1 MPREHTTNDKEYAR
15 NRKLLLA
22 DNPPCTYCG
31 RLADTADHIL
41 PYALGGGNDLA
52 NLTPACRSCNSSRG
66 AKLGNRLRAA
76 KALGIVAATTQSGGN
91 KNANNSPAQTDAVK
105 PNNSKEFFL
114 ETNSLPPHALI
125 PISQKPPCVAETGH
139 QRPRL
144 ETITPDAAETR
155 ADEIAGFAKD
165 VLGVELLEWQKRV
178 AAGFTAMDSNG
189 DYLRRIGYCSVARQ
203 NGKSL
208 LMASVLGHFLTVEAP
223 RRGTPQTVISVAH
236 KLDLAV
242 SMFKFLAPILEAK
255 YGAKVSWSY
264 GRNELEIV
272 VPDPKTGELTGPHRW
287 LVRAA
292 TPQAGH
298 GYSAD
303 LVLLDEIWSIS
314 EAAIDEG
321 LLPTQRA
328 RRNPL
333 CLMFSTA
340 GTEASTAMIRWRSQ
354 GLRQIDAGEIG
365 PMYFAEWS
373 PPSGLDP
380 LSVAAWQFSNPSMGY
395 LLPVSV
401 LEAEAK
407 APNRQAFLR
416 SSVNLFTSA
425 ANGWLEPGLFESCL
439 ADDPLPSGGVLAV
452 DSSTDT
458 AHYVGVRAVQNGDK
472 VAVTVEFQTDNLAS
486 CWAAIEKLL
495 TDQPTLRLSIP
506 PTMELSCP
514 PKWERRR
521 NIVGYR
527 ELGKWTQPVRSMIV
541 EGRLQH
547 TGQLT
552 LVEHVERAVMVKA
565 NGSVSLSSA
574 RSPGPIEL
582 ARCMVFAAAQA
593 SRAQQNAK
601 PTLVVV

>member
-1 MPREHTTNDKEYAR
+1 MAREHTTNDKEYAR
-15 NRKLLLA
+15 NRRLLLA

-31 RLADTADHIL
+31 RLADTADHIY
-41 PYALGGGNDLA
+41 PYVLGGSNDLS

-66 AKLGNRLRAA
+66 AKLGNQLRAM
-76 KALGIVAATTQSGGN
+76 KALGNSPAVKATTQSEPIETN
-91 KNANNSPAQTDAVK
+91 IPK
-105 PNNSKEFFL
+105 PDPGKPLTGKEFFL
-114 ETNSLPPHALI
+114 ETNSKPPLALF
-125 PISQKPPCVAETGH
+125 PISQEPPSVVIIGH
-139 QRPRL
+139 GSPRL
-144 ETITPDAAETR
+144 ETTTPELAKTR
-155 ADEIAGFAKD
+155 GDEITGFAKD
-165 VLGVELLEWQKRV
+165 VLGIDLLPWQRRV
-178 AAGFTAMDSNG
+178 AEGFTAMDEAG

-203 NGKSL
+203 NGKSQ
-208 LMASVLGHFLTVEAP
+208 LMAACIGHFLTVEAP
-223 RRGTPQTVISVAH
+223 RRGDSQLVISAAH

-242 SMFKFLAPILEAK
+242 SMFKYLAPILETK

-264 GRNELEIV
+264 GRNELELYA
-272 VPDPKTGELTGPHRW
+272 PHPETGVLTGPHKW

-303 LVLLDEIWSIS
+303 LVLLDEIWAIS

-354 GLRQIDAGEIG
+354 GLRQIDAGEVG

-380 LSVAAWQFSNPSMGY
+380 MTVEAWQYSNPSMGY
-395 LLPVSV
+395 FLPVSV

-416 SSVNLFTSA
+416 SSVNLFVSV
-425 ANGWLEPGLFESCL
+425 ANGWLEPGLFAGC
-439 ADDPLPSGGVLAV
+439 AVDTPLPPGGVLSV
-452 DSSTDT
+452 DSSTDSS
-458 AHYVGVRAVQNGDK
+458 HYVGVRSVQVGDK
-472 VAVTVEFQTDNLAS
+472 TAVTVAFQVDSLAQ
-486 CWAAIEKLL
+486 CWEHIETLL
-495 TDQPTLRLSIP
+495 KEQPTLFLSIP
-506 PTMELSCP
+506 PSMELSCP

-527 ELGKWTQPVRSMIV
+527 ELGRWTQFVRSLIT
-541 EGRLQH
+541 EGRLVH
-547 TGQLT
+547 TGEVS
-552 LVEHVERAVMVKA
+552 LVEHCERAVMVKA

-593 SRAQQNAK
+593 SRAMGQRK
-601 PTLVVV
+601 PALVVI

>member
-41 PYALGGGNDLA
+41 PHVLGGSNELS

-66 AKLGNRLRAA
+66 AKLGNRLRAI
-76 KALGIVAATTQSGGN
+76 KELGQVIPTTNSSGN
-91 KNANNSPAQTDAVK
+91 TTSPALNQDVK
-105 PNNSKEFFL
+105 PNNDAEFFL
-114 ETNSLPPHALI
+114 ETFSVPPLALI
-125 PISQKPPCVAETGH
+125 PISQKPPSVVGTGR
-139 QRPRL
+139 QLPRL
-144 ETITPDAAETR
+144 ETITPETAATK
-155 ADEIAGFAKD
+155 ASEIVGWAKE
-165 VLGVELLEWQKRV
+165 VLAVDLLPWQIRV
-178 AAGFTAMDSNG
+178 AEGFTAMDENG

-208 LMASVLGHFLTVEAP
+208 LMASVLGHFLTVEAA
-223 RRGTPQTVISVAH
+223 RRGTPQTAISVAH

-242 SMFKFLAPILEAK
+242 SMFKYLAPILEVK

-264 GRNELEIV
+264 GRNELEV
-272 VPDPKTGELTGPHRW
+272 FVPHPETGELTGPHRW

-328 RRNPL
+328 RKNPL

-354 GLRQIDAGEIG
+354 GLRQIDAGDVG

-380 LSVAAWQFSNPSMGY
+380 LSVEAWEFSNPSMGH

-416 SSVNLFTSA
+416 SSVNMFTSA
-425 ANGWLEPGLFESCL
+425 ANGWLEAGLFDTL
-439 ADDPLPSGGVLAV
+439 KTNAPIPSGGVLAV
-452 DSSTDT
+452 DSSVDS
-458 AHYVGVRAVQNGDK
+458 AHYVGVRAVQDGDK
-472 VAVTVEFQTDNLAS
+472 VAVTVAFTVDNLAA
-486 CWAAIEKLL
+486 CWREIEELL
-495 TDQPTLRLSIP
+495 TNQSGLLLSIP

-527 ELGKWTQPVRSMIV
+527 ELGKWTQPVRAMIT
-541 EGRLQH
+541 EGRLVH
-547 TGQLT
+547 TGELLLT
-552 LVEHVERAVMVKA
+552 EHVERAVMVKA
-565 NGSVSLSSA
+565 NGSVLLSSA
-574 RSPGPIEL
+574 RSSGPIEL

-593 SRAQQNAK
+593 SRVQSRQK

>member
-1 MPREHTTNDKEYAR
+1 MAREHTTNDKEYAR

-31 RLADTADHIL
+31 RLADTADHIV

-76 KALGIVAATTQSGGN
+76 KQLGNTTPTTHSGGN
-91 KNANNSPAQTDAVK
+91 ETPLNVAAQNDAVK
-105 PNNSKEFFL
+105 LNNSKEFFL
-114 ETNSLPPHALI
+114 ETNAKPPHALI
-125 PISQKPPCVAETGH
+125 PISQKPRSVAGTGH
-139 QRPRL
+139 QTPRL
-144 ETITPDAAETR
+144 ETITPDLARTKAE
-155 ADEIAGFAKD
+155 EVGGFARD
-165 VLGVELLEWQKRV
+165 VLGVELLPWQLRV
-178 AAGFTAMDSNG
+178 AGGFTAMDEHG

-208 LMASVLGHFLTVEAP
+208 LMAAILGHFLTVEAP
-223 RRGTPQTVISVAH
+223 RRETPQTVISVAH

-242 SMFKFLAPILEAK
+242 SMFKFLAPILETH

-264 GRNELEIV
+264 GRNELEV
-272 VPDPKTGELTGPHRW
+272 HVPHPETGELTGPHRW

-328 RRNPL
+328 RKNPL

-380 LSVAAWQFSNPSMGY
+380 LTVAAWEYSNPSMGY

-425 ANGWLEPGLFESCL
+425 ANSWLEPGLFDGLQTDE
-439 ADDPLPSGGVLAV
+439 PLPSGGVLAV
-452 DSSTDT
+452 DTSVDD
-458 AHYVGVRAVQNGDK
+458 ARYVGVRAVQIGGN
-472 VAVTVEFQTDNLAS
+472 VAVTVAFQVNTLAE
-486 CWAAIEKLL
+486 CWREIETLL
-495 TDQPTLRLSIP
+495 TDHNGLTLSIP
-506 PTMELSCP
+506 PSLELSCP

-527 ELGKWTQPVRSMIV
+527 ELGKWTQPVRAMIT
-541 EGRLQH
+541 EGRLLH
-547 TGQLT
+547 TGELT
-552 LVEHVERAVMVKA
+552 LKEHVERAVMVKA

-593 SRAQQNAK
+593 SRATHRTK

>member
-1 MPREHTTNDKEYAR
+1 MPREHTTNNKTYAR

-41 PYALGGGNDLA
+41 PHVLGGSDDLS

-66 AKLGNRLRAA
+66 AKLGNKLRAI
-76 KALGIVAATTQSGGN
+76 KELGQTLPTTQSSGGIT
-91 KNANNSPAQTDAVK
+91 SPALNDAVK
-105 PNNSKEFFL
+105 PNNGAEFFF
-114 ETNSLPPHALI
+114 ETPAMPPLALF
-125 PISQKPPCVAETGH
+125 PISQKPPCVVGTGR
-139 QRPRL
+139 QQPRL
-144 ETITPDAAETR
+144 ETITPETAPTK
-155 ADEIAGFAKD
+155 ADEISGWAKE
-165 VLGVELLEWQKRV
+165 VLEVDLLPWQVRV
-178 AAGFTAMDSNG
+178 AGGFTAMDENG

-208 LMASVLGHFLTVEAP
+208 LMSSVLGHFLTVEAA

-242 SMFKFLAPILEAK
+242 SMFKYLAPILEVK

-264 GRNELEIV
+264 GRNELEV
-272 VPDPKTGELTGPHRW
+272 FVPHPETGELTGPHRW

-354 GLRQIDAGEIG
+354 GLRQIDAGEVG

-373 PPSGLDP
+373 PPSGVDP
-380 LSVAAWQFSNPSMGY
+380 LTVEAWEFSNPSMGH

-425 ANGWLEPGLFESCL
+425 ANGWLEPGFFDTLKTE
-439 ADDPLPSGGVLAV
+439 DPVPSGGVLAV
-452 DSSTDT
+452 DNSVDS
-458 AHYVGVRAVQNGDK
+458 AHYVGVRAIQNGDK
-472 VAVTVEFQTDNLAS
+472 VLVTVAFQVDNLSA
-486 CWAAIEKLL
+486 CWREIETLL
-495 TDQPTLRLSIP
+495 TENPSLLLSIP
-506 PTMELSCP
+506 PSMELSCP
-514 PKWERRR
+514 PKYERRR

-527 ELGKWTQPVRSMIV
+527 ELGKWTQPVRAMIT
-541 EGRLQH
+541 EGRLAH
-547 TGQLT
+547 TGELSLT
-552 LVEHVERAVMVKA
+552 EHVERAVMVKA

-574 RSPGPIEL
+574 RSSGPIEL

-593 SRAQQNAK
+593 SRATSRQK

>member
-1 MPREHTTNDKEYAR
+1 MAREHTTNDKEYAR
-15 NRKLLLA
+15 NRRLLLA

-31 RLADTADHIL
+31 RLADTADHIH
-41 PYALGGGNDLA
+41 PYALGGSNDLS

-66 AKLGNRLRAA
+66 AKLGNQLRAM
-76 KALGIVAATTQSGGN
+76 KALGNSPALTTQSDETKDTGEQMY
-91 KNANNSPAQTDAVK
+91 ATK
-105 PNNSKEFFL
+105 PNNCNEFFY
-114 ETNSLPPHALI
+114 ENKMKPPLALI
-125 PISQKPPCVAETGH
+125 PISQTPPYVAVTGH
-139 QRPRL
+139 DSPRL

-155 ADEIAGFAKD
+155 ADEIAGFARD
-165 VLGVELLEWQKRV
+165 VLDIELLPWQYRV
-178 AAGFTAMDSNG
+178 AAGFTAMDNAG

-203 NGKSL
+203 NGKSQ
-208 LMASVLGHFLTVEAP
+208 LMAAVLGHFLTVEAP
-223 RRGTPQTVISVAH
+223 RRGTPQVVISVAH

-242 SMFKFLAPILEAK
+242 SMFKYLAPLLEVR

-264 GRNELEIV
+264 GRNELEIH
-272 VPDPKTGELTGPHRW
+272 VPNPDTGQMTGPHRW

-303 LVLLDEIWSIS
+303 LILLDEIWSIS

-328 RRNPL
+328 RKNPL

-354 GLRQIDAGEIG
+354 GLRQIDAGDIG

-373 PPSGLDP
+373 PPSSVDP
-380 LSVAAWQFSNPSMGY
+380 MTVEAWQYGNPSMGY
-395 LLPVSV
+395 FLPVSV

-425 ANGWLEPGLFESCL
+425 ANGWLEPGIFAGCKTDE
-439 ADDPLPSGGVLAV
+439 PLPPGGVLSV
-452 DSSTDT
+452 DSSTDS
-458 AHYVGVRAVQNGDK
+458 AHYVGVRAVQMGDK
-472 VAVTVEFQTDNLAS
+472 VGVTVEFQVDNLAA
-486 CWAAIEKLL
+486 CWGHIERLL
-495 TDQPTLRLSIP
+495 TDHKTLLLSIP
-506 PTMELSCP
+506 PSLEMSCP

-521 NIVGYR
+521 NVVGFR
-527 ELGKWTQPVRSMIV
+527 ELGKWTQYVRSLIT
-541 EGRLQH
+541 EGRLVH
-547 TGQLT
+547 TGEVTLT
-552 LVEHVERAVMVKA
+552 EHCERGVMVKV
-565 NGSVSLSSA
+565 NGSVTLSSA

-593 SRAQQNAK
+593 SRTVSNRK
-601 PTLVVV
+601 PALVVI

>member
-1 MPREHTTNDKEYAR
+1 MAREHTTNNKEYAR
-15 NRKLLLA
+15 NRRLLLA

-41 PYALGGGNDLA
+41 PYALGGSNDLS

-66 AKLGNRLRAA
+66 AKLGNKLRAM
-76 KALGIVAATTQSGGN
+76 KELGQSPTTKREQI
-91 KNANNSPAQTDAVK
+91 KTELPKDDAVK

-114 ETNSLPPHALI
+114 ETNSEPPLALI
-125 PISQKPPCVAETGH
+125 PISQKPPSVAETGR
-139 QRPRL
+139 QEPRL
-144 ETITPDAAETR
+144 ETITPEASETR
-155 ADEIAGFAKD
+155 AGEIVGFAKE
-165 VLGVELLEWQKRV
+165 VLGVDLLPWQVRV
-178 AAGFTAMDSNG
+178 AAGFTAMDEHG

-208 LMASVLGHFLTVEAP
+208 LMSSVLGHFLTVEAP

-242 SMFKFLAPILEAK
+242 SMFKFLAPILETK

-264 GRNELEIV
+264 GRNELEV
-272 VPDPKTGELTGPHRW
+272 HVPHPETGELTGPHRW

-328 RRNPL
+328 RKNPL

-354 GLRQIDAGEIG
+354 GLRQIDAGDIG

-380 LSVAAWQFSNPSMGY
+380 LSVEAWQFSNPSMGY

-416 SSVNLFTSA
+416 SSVNMFTSA
-425 ANGWLEPGLFESCL
+425 ANGWLEPGLFDTL
-439 ADDPLPSGGVLAV
+439 KTDAPIPSGGVLSV
-452 DSSTDT
+452 DSSVDS
-458 AHYVGVRAVQNGDK
+458 AHYVGVRAVQDGDK
-472 VAVTVEFQTDNLAS
+472 VAVTIAFTVDNLAA
-486 CWAAIEKLL
+486 CWREIETLLAQDPKLL
-495 TDQPTLRLSIP
+495 LSIP
-506 PTMELSCP
+506 PSMELSCP

-521 NIVGYR
+521 NIVGFR
-527 ELGKWTQPVRSMIV
+527 ELGKWTQPVRAMIT
-541 EGRLQH
+541 EGRLCH
-547 TGQLT
+547 TGELQLT
-552 LVEHVERAVMVKA
+552 EHVERAVMVKA

-574 RSPGPIEL
+574 RSSGPIEL

-593 SRAQQNAK
+593 SRAQQRTK

>member
-1 MPREHTTNDKEYAR
+1 MKQ
-15 NRKLLLA
+15 
-22 DNPPCTYCG
+22 
-31 RLADTADHIL
+31 
-41 PYALGGGNDLA
+41 LG
-52 NLTPACRSCNSSRG
+52 
-66 AKLGNRLRAA
+66 
-76 KALGIVAATTQSGGN
+76 
-91 KNANNSPAQTDAVK
+91 NSPAINTTTESEPLGTKEPKSDVVK

-114 ETNSLPPHALI
+114 ETQSKPPHALI
-125 PISQKPPCVAETGH
+125 PISQKPPSVAETGH

-144 ETITPDAAETR
+144 ETITPETAR
-155 ADEIAGFAKD
+155 TRSDEIAGFAKD
-165 VLGVELLEWQKRV
+165 VLGVELLEWQQRV
-178 AAGFTAMDSNG
+178 AAGFTAMDENG

-208 LMASVLGHFLTVEAP
+208 LMAAVLGHFLTIEAP

-264 GRNELEIV
+264 GRNELELAI
-272 VPDPKTGELTGPHRW
+272 PDPETGELTGPHRW

-354 GLRQIDAGEIG
+354 GLRQIDAGDVG

-425 ANGWLEPGLFESCL
+425 ANGWLEPGLFEACL
-439 ADDPLPSGGVLAV
+439 ADDPLPSGGILAV

-458 AHYVGVRAVQNGDK
+458 AHYVGVRAVQNGPNIS
-472 VAVTVEFQTDNLAS
+472 VTVEFQVDNLAA
-486 CWAAIEKLL
+486 CWAAIDTLL
-495 TDQPTLRLSIP
+495 TDQPLLKLSIP

-514 PKWERRR
+514 LKWERRR

-541 EGRLQH
+541 EGRLKH
-547 TGQLT
+547 TGQLS